1 MGGDKSWV
9 EIEGRPMIAHAL
21 GAASAVAGRLSIV
34 ISAGMPERERYETL
48 AAAWGAEVIADLH
61 DHRGPLGGI
70 HTALRHL
77 HGARSQHGCDRHG
90 RHRQDGL
97 DGLDGLD
104 GMDGVDGLMLACDLP
119 FVSPDFLRW
128 LAQIHE
134 AEANDFTAP
143 VDRNGRL
150 QPLAGFY
157 GPACLPAVE
166 TMLAAGVL
174 RVDRIGDVV
183 KTRRVSFEEYAG
195 LPGAERFLL
204 NVNAPADLDQL
215 EAARAT
221 APPPSRTDNSLACP
235 PESTP

>member
-1 MGGDKSWV
+1 MRCWGFIQAGGRSSRMGGDKSWV

-77 HGARSQHGCDRHG
+77 HGARSLYG
-90 RHRQDGL
+90 QDGQ
-97 DGLDGLD
+97 
-104 GMDGVDGLMLACDLP
+104 DGVYGLMLACDLP

-174 RVDRIGDVV
+174 RVDRIGEVV

-215 EAARAT
+215 EAACAT
-221 APPPSRTDNSLACP
+221 APPPSRADNCLACP

>member
-77 HGARSQHGCDRHG
+77 HGARSLYG
-90 RHRQDGL
+90 QDGQ
-97 DGLDGLD
+97 
-104 GMDGVDGLMLACDLP
+104 DGVYGLMLACDLP

-174 RVDRIGDVV
+174 RVDRIGEVV

-215 EAARAT
+215 EAACAT
-221 APPPSRTDNSLACP
+221 APPPSRADNCLACP